1 MGKGTGA
8 APEQLGGTAIKPEG
22 WDRTGMEAFKYF
34 LYNPKTG
41 EILSRTPLSWVKITV
56 FYTIYYS
63 CLAGF
68 WLACLNIFFLTLPNE
83 TSGPKWKQDYSLI
96 GSNPGVG
103 LRPQNSDK
111 RIDSQMF
118 ILQAGDTN
126 KVPTNAD
133 GEGDYNADYATRMH
147 KFLAP
152 YREAKDFAPKKYDG
166 ALLYKKFELSTLK
179 DCQNEP
185 YGFVAKPKEDGEDSL
200 APANDVA
207 PCIFVKFN
215 KIWDWIP
222 TPIDDAYVAKVKGT
236 EDEIPQ
242 TVLDRRSA
250 SGNPDQVWMD
260 CVGRNAADK
269 EALEGNM
276 EYFPSDAGIPV
287 SYFPY
292 AGKTDHVGNPY
303 LSPLVAVKI
312 TPTAKTIGQLV
323 HVECR
328 AYFHGAKHD
337 AKDKI
342 GLVQFEVLV
351 EAKKY

>member
-1 MGKGTGA
+1 MGKGTGP

-41 EILSRTPLSWVKITV
+41 EILSRTPLSWLKITV

-68 WLACLNIFFLTLPNE
+68 WLACLNIFFLTLPHE
-83 TSGPKWKQDYSLI
+83 DSGPKWKQDYSLI

-118 ILQAGDTN
+118 ILQAGDKN
-126 KVPTNAD
+126 MVPTNAE
-133 GEGDYNADYATRMH
+133 GEGDFNADYATRMDN
-147 KFLAP
+147 FLAP
-152 YREAKDFAPKKYDG
+152 YREAKAFKPPKFED
-166 ALLYKKFELSTLK
+166 ALLYQKFELKTLG
-179 DCQNEP
+179 DCQKMP
-185 YGFVAKPKEDGEDSL
+185 YGFVASATENGEDNL
-200 APANDVA
+200 ASQNEVA

-222 TPIDDAYVAKVKGT
+222 NPIDEEYIKLKEDT
-236 EDEIPQ
+236 EEEIPQ
-242 TVLDRRSA
+242 SVLDRRAA
-250 SGNPDQVWMD
+250 SGDKNKVWMD

-276 EYFPSDAGIPV
+276 QYFPTDAGIPV
-287 SYFPY
+287 TYFPY
-292 AGKTDHVGNPY
+292 SGKTDHVGNPY

-312 TPTAKTIGQLV
+312 TPNKKTIGQLV

-351 EAKKY
+351 EARKY